1 MPWRWGWP
9 PWTPAK
15 LQDDHRRAL
24 EQVERATVDLSDTR
38 AKMART
44 ERVADNLRAVKGRN
58 HFSESMEEL
67 FASAP
72 KRSFGPRHQGS

>member
-9 PWTPAK
+9 PWTSAK
-15 LQDDHRRAL
+15 LQDDHQRAL
-24 EQVERATVDLSDTR
+24 DQVERATVDLSDTR

-58 HFSESMEEL
+58 HFSESMEAL
-67 FASAP
+67 FATA
-72 KRSFGPRHQGS
+72 RRHQDPQQHGG